1 MIIRELFPE
10 EKYKCSALMG
20 TAFNFSIDIEQ
31 QKNEL
36 LSEDSFGAFLDD
48 NETLMAQVVAKDYS
62 SFLYGNEFGTLGI
75 AGVSTYPQYR
85 RNGCIRQIMKHLFSL
100 SENKKWIIS
109 YLYPFSF
116 DYYRQ
121 FGYERAFQT
130 KSIRFPLRSLSKIE
144 RYSEAVLYNS
154 KDLLPDLSKAY
165 SKFAKKNNGMLTRT
179 DYREWCSDPYKSL
192 NYTYL
197 FYTDDKIPDGYIN
210 FKINSNNI
218 VVNEMAYYSPKTLLN
233 ILGFLRM
240 YDGQYTDV
248 IIHNV
253 DLYSDFESYIGE
265 FRNVSYEIYDGPMV
279 RILDVKE
286 YLKKIIKP
294 SFDFV
299 LAIKINDIYI
309 DKNNKTFKLEY
320 NNNLLNITETQE
332 KADIECDISTFSS
345 IATGSRMINNNNYI
359 FYNSIKIFDKSEL
372 FFNLFPAVPMNQFDR
387 F

>member
-1 MIIRELFPE
+1 
-10 EKYKCSALMG
+10 
-20 TAFNFSIDIEQ
+20 
-31 QKNEL
+31 
-36 LSEDSFGAFLDD
+36 
-48 NETLMAQVVAKDYS
+48 
-62 SFLYGNEFGTLGI
+62 
-75 AGVSTYPQYR
+75 
-85 RNGCIRQIMKHLFSL
+85 
-100 SENKKWIIS
+100 
-109 YLYPFSF
+109 
-116 DYYRQ
+116 
-121 FGYERAFQT
+121 
-130 KSIRFPLRSLSKIE
+130 
-144 RYSEAVLYNS
+144 
-154 KDLLPDLSKAY
+154 
-165 SKFAKKNNGMLTRT
+165 MLTRT

-286 YLKKIIKP
+286 YLNKIIKP

-299 LAIKINDIYI
+299 LVIKINDIYI